1 MNILYT
7 NFHPGNGGGHATYL
21 TYLFNGVL
29 SQNINA
35 FIAVPKVSKLN
46 RDLKQNYPSRVFDV
60 DFPGKPKEIINIIKI
75 LKNSKI
81 LLSRIRLILCM

>member
-7 NFHPGNGGGHATYL
+7 NFHPGNGGGHTTYL

-35 FIAVPKVSKLN
+35 FIAAPEVSKLN
-46 RDLKQNYPSRVFDV
+46 KDLKKKHPNKMFDI
-60 DFPGKPKEIINIIKI
+60 DFPGKPKEIFNIIKNI
-75 LKNSKI
+75 KKLKS
-81 LLSRIRLILCM
+81 